1 MSKDLKTEASEASLH
16 GVSLQEPGRRPL
28 YVDMDGTLLS
38 TDVLWEMLIRLMG
51 TRPWLLLSAPFWLM
65 KGKAFFKRQ
74 LIARITLNPAL
85 LPYHK
90 PVVAYLTRERQ
101 KGREIILA
109 TASDQGVAEAVARHV
124 GLFSAVLAS
133 DGVVNLTGHAKLSA
147 IRQHANGI
155 AFDYVGNSQTDLPI
169 WQQASRAILVQPSRH
184 TLRKAGR
191 TSSIEAVLCPRLPL
205 LRVFLRTLRVHQWSK
220 NALLLVPL
228 LLAHKISDPQR
239 VTSAILAFVAF
250 SLAASGVYIIN
261 DLLDLESDRQH
272 PTKRSRPLAAGL
284 LPIPFALATALL
296 AITSS
301 MGIAVVLLPRLFI
314 GMLLLYQATTMA
326 YSFALKRIAVLDV
339 FVLAGLYTMR
349 VLAGAV
355 AVDVPASPW
364 FLAFSTFL
372 FLSLALVK
380 RYAELRLAE
389 QSGGTGGFLAARG
402 YQPGD
407 LDLLNSVGTA
417 SGYVAAA
424 VFALYINSSD
434 VHVLYR
440 RPAVLWLIAPLILYW
455 ITRVW
460 LLAHRG
466 RMHSDPVVFAFTDR
480 QSYVLAVLVAV
491 LLLIAS
497 LT

>member
-1 MSKDLKTEASEASLH
+1 MSKDSKTEAAVVSH
-16 GVSLQEPGRRPL
+16 TFVSLEGPTRGPL
-28 YVDMDGTLLS
+28 YVDMDGTLLA
-38 TDVLWEMLIRLMG
+38 TDALWELFVRLVK
-51 TRPWLLLSAPFWLM
+51 TKPVLLLQAPLWLM
-65 KGKAFFKRQ
+65 RGKAYFKRQ
-74 LIARITLNPAL
+74 LASHVSLNPAL
-85 LPYHK
+85 LPYHE
-90 PVVAYLTRERQ
+90 PVIAFLTHERQ
-101 KGREIILA
+101 EGREIILA
-109 TASDQGVAEAVARHV
+109 TASDEQVAGSVARHV

-133 DGVVNLTGHAKLSA
+133 DGTVNLGGHAKLSA
-147 IRQHANGI
+147 IQQHANGA
-155 AFDYVGNSQTDLPI
+155 AFDYMGNSPADLAI
-169 WQQASRAILVQPSRH
+169 WQQASRAILVQPARR
-184 TLRKAGR
+184 TLRKAR
-191 TSSIEAVLCPRLPL
+191 QTSSIEAVLCPRPPFLS
-205 LRVFLRTLRVHQWSK
+205 VFLRTLRVHQWSK

-228 LLAHKISDPQR
+228 LLAHKVSDPAR
-239 VTSAILAFVAF
+239 LISAMVAFVAF
-250 SLAASGVYIIN
+250 SLAASGVYIVN
-261 DLLDLESDRQH
+261 DLLDLENDRQH

-284 LPIPFALATALL
+284 LPIPFALVTAAL
-296 AITSS
+296 AIALSF
-301 MGIAVVLLPRLFI
+301 GIAGVLLPRLFV
-314 GMLLLYQATTMA
+314 GMLFLYQVTTMA

-380 RYAELRLAE
+380 RFAELRLAE
-389 QSGGTGGFLAARG
+389 QSGGTEGFLAARG
-402 YQPGD
+402 YQHGD

-417 SGYVAAA
+417 SGYVAVA

-440 RPAVLWLIAPLILYW
+440 QPAVLWLIAPLILYW

-466 RMHSDPVVFAFTDR
+466 QMHSDPVVFAFTDR
-480 QSYVLAVLVAV
+480 TSYVLAALVAM
-491 LLLIAS
+491 LLTIAS